1 MRLHGKGIKPEGQI
15 EGSAITLVNDIFRI
29 VKKEE
34 HTMKKFV
41 CLLMVA
47 MLMLALSVTVFA
59 RGEPC
64 ECGGYITYSS
74 YTDRWTEECCLEGKT
89 HTVTE
94 RHRVYGCDSCGD
106 ELWDDIIS
114 VTYSCGICG

>member
-1 MRLHGKGIKPEGQI
+1 
-15 EGSAITLVNDIFRI
+15 
-29 VKKEE
+29 
-34 HTMKKFV
+34 MKKFV

-47 MLMLALSVTVFA
+47 MLMLALSVAVFA

-64 ECGGYITYSS
+64 DAENCNGGYISYSY
-74 YTDRWTEECCLEGKT
+74 YTDRWTEECSLEGKT

-94 RHRVYGCDSCGD
+94 RHEVYGCDTCPNV
-106 ELWDDIIS
+106 LWDDVIS